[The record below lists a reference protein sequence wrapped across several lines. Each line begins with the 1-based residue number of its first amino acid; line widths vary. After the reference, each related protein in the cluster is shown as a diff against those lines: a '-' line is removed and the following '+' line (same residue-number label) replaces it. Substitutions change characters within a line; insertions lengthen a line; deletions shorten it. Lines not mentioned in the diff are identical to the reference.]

1 MKWLVYKNHHYL
13 CHVISTIAQLVASQ
27 HPNTTIQKDYSC
39 IIIIHVIDDSTFF
52 KMMEDYQIK
61 LHEELTEPE
70 SADLEDRI
78 LYQQELEWG

>member
-1 MKWLVYKNHHYL
+1 MHHY
-13 CHVISTIAQLVASQ
+13 
-27 HPNTTIQKDYSC
+27 HP
-39 IIIIHVIDDSTFF
+39 VIDDSTFF
-52 KMMEDYQIK
+52 KMMEDYHIK

>member
-1 MKWLVYKNHHYL
+1 MHHY
-13 CHVISTIAQLVASQ
+13 
-27 HPNTTIQKDYSC
+27 HP
-39 IIIIHVIDDSTFF
+39 VIDDSTFF